1 MDKIILPIIVF
12 LFAACSMPDFM
23 VQGQLDDFERA
34 IESEDIEW
42 IMDQH
47 TDDIVRELPDGVKIV
62 GKAEFRK
69 YWEDFFEYTDNID
82 VETIDFVTSG
92 LPPDKL
98 ALHWRFKADIVG
110 QSKYFKYD
118 AVGTTVQFEGMDMN
132 YGSGFKTARNISF
145 WNTLDILNQAG
156 YKVTK

>member
-1 MDKIILPIIVF
+1 MNKKKGKNKEKNNLSSRENIKKSSKLTLKDQLSEEKDKSLRLFAEFDNYRKRTAKERLELFSTASQDIMTCLLPI
-12 LFAACSMPDFM
+12 
-23 VQGQLDDFERA
+23 LDDFERA

-98 ALHWRFKADIVG
+98 ALHWS
-110 QSKYFKYD
+110 SK
-118 AVGTTVQFEGMDMN
+118 
-132 YGSGFKTARNISF
+132 
-145 WNTLDILNQAG
+145 LIL
-156 YKVTK
+156 